1 MKNIPV
7 LLVFVFTWVMGGV
20 QAYAQFLQ
28 APSEPYSPYPH
39 VLSQPIDILPH
50 GFITINVGYETY
62 YYCNG
67 IFYQKIM
74 RDQKYV
80 IVPPPIGAVVFTIP
94 QGYQLMLIDGIS
106 YYEYQE
112 VYYKR
117 VLEGFKVISPPVI
130 EGGSL

>member
-1 MKNIPV
+1 V
-7 LLVFVFTWVMGGV
+7 TGV
-20 QAYAQFLQ
+20 ATQAHAFDLQ
-28 APSEPYSPYPH
+28 ESIEFPSPNRSPYPY
-39 VLSQPIDILPH
+39 VLSAPIDILPQ
-50 GFITINVGYETY
+50 GFVTTTVGDDTY

-94 QGYQLMLIDGIS
+94 QGYQLMLMGGVS
-106 YYEYQE
+106 YYEYQG

-117 VLEGFKVISPPVI
+117 VLAGYKVIYPPV
-130 EGGSL
+130 